1 MTNILTPLKIK
12 NIELKNRIVLPPLVR
27 FSLIDEDGFVTDRLI
42 EWYERIAQDEVGMI
56 IVEATCVA
64 EDGKLRENQLGL
76 WDDKFIEGLKKVS
89 DIGKKYNVP
98 MLIQI
103 HHAGFKEKI
112 AEVSENI
119 LDDILEK
126 FVLAF
131 ERAKKAGFD
140 GIEIHGAHTYLLC
153 QLNSAMWNNRDDK
166 YGGDFER
173 RMFFNKALIERT
185 KYLFDDNF
193 ILGYRMGGNEPS
205 LDDGIEIAK
214 YLEKL
219 GVDILHVSS
228 GAPDPKFKQEV
239 KIDNFPENFPLDWV
253 IYMGTVIKKYV
264 NIPVIGVRKIKTEK
278 EASWLIENNFL
289 NCVAVGRA
297 MIFQPHW
304 MVKARESYL
313 KRAGKKDES
322 K

>member
-1 MTNILTPLKIK
+1 MPNILTPLKIK

-27 FSLIDEDGFVTDRLI
+27 FSLIGNDGYVTEELI
-42 EWYERIAQDEVGMI
+42 EWYERIAADRVGMI

-64 EDGKLRENQLGL
+64 EDGKLRENQLGI
-76 WDDKFIEGLKKVS
+76 WDDSFVDGLKKLS
-89 DIGKKYNVP
+89 AIGKKYNVP

-112 AEVSENI
+112 KDVSEEVLDNI
-119 LDDILEK
+119 LDK
-126 FVLAF
+126 FVKAF
-131 ERAKKAGFD
+131 ERAKRAGFD

-153 QLNSAMWNNRDDK
+153 QLNSKMWNTRDDK

-173 RMFFNKALIERT
+173 RMYFNKALIERT

-193 ILGYRMGGNEPS
+193 ILGYRMGGNEPT
-205 LDDGIEIAK
+205 LQDGIEIAK

-219 GVDILHVSS
+219 GVDILHISS
-228 GAPDPKFKQEV
+228 GAPDPKFKQEI
-239 KIDNFPENFPLDWV
+239 KIDNFPDDFPLDWV
-253 IYMGTVIKKYV
+253 IYLGTVIKKYV
-264 NIPVIGVRKIKTEK
+264 KIPVIGVRKIKTEQQ
-278 EASWLIENNFL
+278 ASYLVENNFL
-289 NCVAVGRA
+289 DCVAVGRA

-304 MVKARESYL
+304 MEKARDSYL
-313 KRAGKKDES
+313 KRAGKNNES

>member
-1 MTNILTPLKIK
+1 MPNILTPLKIK

-27 FSLIDEDGFVTDRLI
+27 FSLIGNDGYVTEELI
-42 EWYERIAQDEVGMI
+42 EWYERIAADRVGMI

-64 EDGKLRENQLGL
+64 EDGKLRENQLGI
-76 WDDKFIEGLKKVS
+76 WDDSFVDGLKKLS
-89 DIGKKYNVP
+89 AIGKKYNVP

-112 AEVSENI
+112 KDVSEEVLDNI
-119 LDDILEK
+119 LDK
-126 FVLAF
+126 FVTAF
-131 ERAKKAGFD
+131 ERAKRAGFD

-153 QLNSAMWNNRDDK
+153 QLNSKMWNTRDDK

-173 RMFFNKALIERT
+173 RMYFNKALIERT

-193 ILGYRMGGNEPS
+193 ILGYRMGGNEPT
-205 LDDGIEIAK
+205 LQDGIEIAK

-219 GVDILHVSS
+219 GVDILHISS
-228 GAPDPKFKQEV
+228 GAPDPKFKQEI
-239 KIDNFPENFPLDWV
+239 KIDNFPDDFPLDWV
-253 IYMGTVIKKYV
+253 IYLGTVIKKYV
-264 NIPVIGVRKIKTEK
+264 KIPVIGVRKIKTEQQ
-278 EASWLIENNFL
+278 ASYLVENNL
-289 NCVAVGRA
+289 LDCVAVGRA

-304 MVKARESYL
+304 MEKARDSYL
-313 KRAGKKDES
+313 KRARKNNES

>member
-119 LDDILEK
+119 LDDILGK

-153 QLNSAMWNNRDDK
+153 QLNSAMWNKRDDK

-173 RMFFNKALIERT
+173 RMFFNKSLIERT
-185 KYLFDDNF
+185 KHLFDDNF

>member
-1 MTNILTPLKIK
+1 MPNILTPLKIK

-27 FSLIDEDGFVTDRLI
+27 FSLIGNDGCVTEELI
-42 EWYERIAQDEVGMI
+42 EWYERIAADKVGMI

-64 EDGKLRENQLGL
+64 EDGKLRENQLGI
-76 WDDKFIEGLKKVS
+76 WDDSFVDGLKKLS
-89 DIGKKYNVP
+89 AIGKKYNVP

-112 AEVSENI
+112 KDVSEEVLDNI
-119 LDDILEK
+119 LDK
-126 FVLAF
+126 FVTAF
-131 ERAKKAGFD
+131 ERAKRAGFD

-153 QLNSAMWNNRDDK
+153 QLNSKMWNTRDDK

-173 RMFFNKALIERT
+173 RMYFNKALIERT

-193 ILGYRMGGNEPS
+193 ILGYRMGGNEPT
-205 LDDGIEIAK
+205 LQDGIEIAK

-228 GAPDPKFKQEV
+228 GAPDPKFKQEI
-239 KIDNFPENFPLDWV
+239 KIDNFPDDFPLDWV
-253 IYMGTVIKKYV
+253 IYLGTVIKKYV
-264 NIPVIGVRKIKTEK
+264 KIPVIGVRKIKTEQQV
-278 EASWLIENNFL
+278 SYLVENNL
-289 NCVAVGRA
+289 LDCVAVGRA

-304 MVKARESYL
+304 MEKARDSYL
-313 KRAGKKDES
+313 KRAGKNNES

>member
-1 MTNILTPLKIK
+1 MPNILTPLKIK

-27 FSLIDEDGFVTDRLI
+27 FSLIGNDGYVTEELI
-42 EWYERIAQDEVGMI
+42 EWYERIAADRVGMI

-64 EDGKLRENQLGL
+64 EDGKLRENQLGI
-76 WDDKFIEGLKKVS
+76 WDDSFVDGLKKLS
-89 DIGKKYNVP
+89 AIGKKYNVP

-112 AEVSENI
+112 KDVSEEVLDNI
-119 LDDILEK
+119 LDK
-126 FVLAF
+126 FVTAF
-131 ERAKKAGFD
+131 ERAKRAGFD

-153 QLNSAMWNNRDDK
+153 QLNSKMWNTRDDK

-173 RMFFNKALIERT
+173 RMYFNKALIERT

-193 ILGYRMGGNEPS
+193 ILGYRMGGNEPT
-205 LDDGIEIAK
+205 LQDGIEIAK

-228 GAPDPKFKQEV
+228 GAPDPKFKQEI
-239 KIDNFPENFPLDWV
+239 KIDNFPDDFPLDWV
-253 IYMGTVIKKYV
+253 IYLGTVIKKYV
-264 NIPVIGVRKIKTEK
+264 KIPVIGVRKIKTEQQ
-278 EASWLIENNFL
+278 ASYLVENNFL
-289 NCVAVGRA
+289 DCVAVGRA

-304 MVKARESYL
+304 MEKARDSYL
-313 KRAGKKDES
+313 KRAGKK
-322 K
+322 